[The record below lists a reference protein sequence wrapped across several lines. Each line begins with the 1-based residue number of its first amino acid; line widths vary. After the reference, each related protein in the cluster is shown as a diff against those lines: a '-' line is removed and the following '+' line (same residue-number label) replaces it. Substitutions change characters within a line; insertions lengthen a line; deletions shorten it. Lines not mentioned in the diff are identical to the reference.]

1 MKRIVIATVCALF
14 VASQMQGPNAHVH
27 FAAAGAE
34 VSSQAAGADWAVYH
48 GNPNGTHYSV
58 LDQINTQNVKGLKVA
73 WTFET
78 GDGLPTNDMEGDTIV
93 VKGRMYFASPKGR
106 IFSLNAATGA
116 QNWVYDPAEGK
127 AGNGSGRL
135 RGVCY
140 WTDGTG
146 ERILFTSGNRLIA
159 VDANS
164 GKLIESFGDS
174 GKVDLTQNLGRDP
187 HSVSVNVNSPGVIF
201 KNLIILG
208 STGATPGHIRA
219 YSVRTGKLAWIFHT
233 IPQPGEFG
241 YDTWPK
247 DAWKTAN
254 GANVWSGL
262 SLDPERGIVYLPVAS
277 AGMGFKDFY
286 GADREGDTLFGT
298 SLVALDANTG
308 RRLWHYQFVKHDLWD
323 RDPPTPATLVTVHRD
338 GKDIPAVAQITKYG
352 YVWVFD
358 RVTGENLFP
367 TQEVPVFPSTI
378 PGEKP
383 VTHEILPAAPEPFA
397 RQRLTEQTLTQR
409 TPAANAAVRAHL
421 ATMSNRGRFDP
432 PSLEGTV
439 IFPGLDGGGEYGGA
453 AWDPT
458 TGILYINSNE
468 QAYILKLRAQ
478 VKMTNGSE
486 ASAGE
491 IYSTSCAGCHGLDRK
506 GNPPAF
512 PALLG
517 VTKRMTSQ
525 QIEQRI
531 TNGSGRMPGF
541 EGTLTKTQI
550 EALTAFISDDNAKPE
565 STRDGSN
572 TSVDYIFQGYT
583 KFLDPDGYPAVSTP
597 WGTLNALNL
606 NTGKYVWQIPFG
618 EYPELK
624 DPTTGSENYG
634 GGIVTKGGIFFIAA
648 TVYDNK
654 VRAFDKL
661 TGKLLWEDTMAASG
675 VATPSTYAVDGKQYF
690 AVSSG
695 GGKNPKVKNGGAV
708 IAYALP

>member
-14 VASQMQGPNAHVH
+14 VASQMQGPNAHAH

-201 KNLIILG
+201 KDLIILG

-383 VTHEILPAAPEPFA
+383 VKHEILPAAPEPFA

-409 TPAANAAVRAHL
+409 TPAANAAVREHL

-478 VKMTNGSE
+478 VKTTNGSE

-565 STRDGSN
+565 STTDGSN

>member
-14 VASQMQGPNAHVH
+14 VASQMQGPNAHAH

-106 IFSLNAATGA
+106 IFSLNAGTGA

-174 GKVDLTQNLGRDP
+174 GKVDLTQDLGRDP
-187 HSVSVNVNSPGVIF
+187 HSVSVNVNSPGVIY
-201 KNLIILG
+201 KDLIILG

-565 STRDGSN
+565 STTDGSN

-634 GGIVTKGGIFFIAA
+634 GGIVTKGGVFFIAA

>member
-14 VASQMQGPNAHVH
+14 VASQMQGPNAHAH

-201 KNLIILG
+201 KDLIILG

-409 TPAANAAVRAHL
+409 TPAANAAVREHL

-478 VKMTNGSE
+478 VKTTNGSE

-565 STRDGSN
+565 STTDGSN

-634 GGIVTKGGIFFIAA
+634 GGIVTKGGVFFIAA

>member
-14 VASQMQGPNAHVH
+14 VASQMQGPNAHAH

-201 KNLIILG
+201 KDLIILG

-565 STRDGSN
+565 STTDGSN

-634 GGIVTKGGIFFIAA
+634 GGIVTKGGVFFIAA

>member
-201 KNLIILG
+201 KDLIILG

-565 STRDGSN
+565 STTDGSN

>member
-1 MKRIVIATVCALF
+1 
-14 VASQMQGPNAHVH
+14 
-27 FAAAGAE
+27 
-34 VSSQAAGADWAVYH
+34 
-48 GNPNGTHYSV
+48 
-58 LDQINTQNVKGLKVA
+58 
-73 WTFET
+73 
-78 GDGLPTNDMEGDTIV
+78 
-93 VKGRMYFASPKGR
+93 
-106 IFSLNAATGA
+106 
-116 QNWVYDPAEGK
+116 
-127 AGNGSGRL
+127 
-135 RGVCY
+135 
-140 WTDGTG
+140 
-146 ERILFTSGNRLIA
+146 
-159 VDANS
+159 
-164 GKLIESFGDS
+164 
-174 GKVDLTQNLGRDP
+174 
-187 HSVSVNVNSPGVIF
+187 
-201 KNLIILG
+201 
-208 STGATPGHIRA
+208 
-219 YSVRTGKLAWIFHT
+219 
-233 IPQPGEFG
+233 
-241 YDTWPK
+241 
-247 DAWKTAN
+247 
-254 GANVWSGL
+254 
-262 SLDPERGIVYLPVAS
+262 
-277 AGMGFKDFY
+277 
-286 GADREGDTLFGT
+286 
-298 SLVALDANTG
+298 
-308 RRLWHYQFVKHDLWD
+308 VKHDLWD

-409 TPAANAAVRAHL
+409 TPAANAAVREHL

-565 STRDGSN
+565 STTDGSN

-634 GGIVTKGGIFFIAA
+634 GGIVTKGGVFFIAA

>member
-201 KNLIILG
+201 KDLIILG

-432 PSLEGTV
+432 PSLGHSNCWS
-439 IFPGLDGGGEYGGA
+439 LC
-453 AWDPT
+453 T
-458 TGILYINSNE
+458 TF
-468 QAYILKLRAQ
+468 
-478 VKMTNGSE
+478 
-486 ASAGE
+486 
-491 IYSTSCAGCHGLDRK
+491 TSS
-506 GNPPAF
+506 
-512 PALLG
+512 LG
-517 VTKRMTSQ
+517 TSQ
-525 QIEQRI
+525 LFWAYRCRWPARV
-531 TNGSGRMPGF
+531 SPC
-541 EGTLTKTQI
+541 
-550 EALTAFISDDNAKPE
+550 
-565 STRDGSN
+565 
-572 TSVDYIFQGYT
+572 
-583 KFLDPDGYPAVSTP
+583 FLFVGA
-597 WGTLNALNL
+597 
-606 NTGKYVWQIPFG
+606 YVQ
-618 EYPELK
+618 
-624 DPTTGSENYG
+624 T
-634 GGIVTKGGIFFIAA
+634 
-648 TVYDNK
+648 
-654 VRAFDKL
+654 
-661 TGKLLWEDTMAASG
+661 
-675 VATPSTYAVDGKQYF
+675 
-690 AVSSG
+690 
-695 GGKNPKVKNGGAV
+695 
-708 IAYALP
+708 

>member
-14 VASQMQGPNAHVH
+14 VASQMQGPNAHAH

-201 KNLIILG
+201 KDLIILG

-308 RRLWHYQFVKHDLWD
+308 KRLWHYQFVKHDLWD

-565 STRDGSN
+565 STTDGSN

-634 GGIVTKGGIFFIAA
+634 GGIVTKGGVFFIAA